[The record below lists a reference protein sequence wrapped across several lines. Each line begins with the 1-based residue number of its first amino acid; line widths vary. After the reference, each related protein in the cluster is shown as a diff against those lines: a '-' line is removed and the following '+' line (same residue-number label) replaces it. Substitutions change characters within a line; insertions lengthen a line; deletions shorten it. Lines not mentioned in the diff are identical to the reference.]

1 MWLKF
6 NEAKL
11 CFQYWLRSCFLGVR
25 HAEMRDGSTE
35 SCFLMKIRFK
45 FMFGTT
51 IFHKCHKNAR
61 HQRHQKS
68 KKHVLNAY
76 TSPFRYSFPIKATFI
91 IVKNPKICLK
101 VNKKNKISP
110 SYKFNVH
117 VLKISLYS
125 TFAASFVRFVCHAFV
140 RLSFFYSAQ
149 NHLNLFK
156 FLNKNIYIYLFL
168 LNLNGSGESE
178 SLKTFRDDSTM
189 FRQIECWRF

>member
-1 MWLKF
+1 
-6 NEAKL
+6 
-11 CFQYWLRSCFLGVR
+11 
-25 HAEMRDGSTE
+25 
-35 SCFLMKIRFK
+35 MKSRFK

-51 IFHKCHKNAR
+51 IFHKCYKNAR

-68 KKHVLNAY
+68 KKHVSNAY

-101 VNKKNKISP
+101 VNKKKRKSLLRTNLMFTYSKFHYTALLRHLSFSP
-110 SYKFNVH
+110 CANA
-117 VLKISLYS
+117 LL
-125 TFAASFVRFVCHAFV
+125 

-168 LNLNGSGESE
+168 LNLNSFEESE
-178 SLKTFRDDSTM
+178 SLR
-189 FRQIECWRF
+189 RRRLR